1 MHRLTD
7 RDLEYLDFDDSDQE
21 SPESSDDEIDIL
33 LHGTPEQ
40 KRKLCCSGRGKGDK
54 SSSEDEF
61 EKEMNAELNGHVKA
75 LEKKRGSV
83 SSEAGPSGESA
94 GINNED
100 GPQKY
105 YDDVYFDSDE
115 EEMFTTGDA
124 RSKKKQ
130 LSNDELLY
138 DPEADEDDERWV
150 EKQRRS
156 YLPKSQASS
165 NKGKKKPLPNS
176 DAVLDCPACMTTL
189 CLDCQRH
196 DTYKSQYRAMFVMN
210 CTVDFKEL
218 LKYPQVNNKRKRKKQ
233 KSSATQDTSSETE
246 DKFHPVKCNECNTV
260 VGVYDTDEIY
270 HFFNVLASY

>member
-1 MHRLTD
+1 MNRISD
-7 RDLEYLDFDDSDQE
+7 RDFDYLDFDDSDIE

-40 KRKLCCSGRGKGDK
+40 KRKLCRRQQSKGDN

-83 SSEAGPSGESA
+83 SSEAGPSTESA
-94 GINNED
+94 GASHDDE
-100 GPQKY
+100 PQKY

-115 EEMFTTGDA
+115 EEMFTEGDK
-124 RSKKKQ
+124 RSQKKE

-138 DPEADEDDERWV
+138 DPEADEDNERWI

-165 NKGKKKPLPNS
+165 EKEKKKPLPNS

-196 DTYKSQYRAMFVMN
+196 DTYTNQYRAMFVMN
-210 CTVDFKEL
+210 CTVDYNEL
-218 LKYPQVNNKRKRKKQ
+218 LKYPQANNKRRKKKQ
-233 KSSATQDTSSETE
+233 KSSATQDVTSET

-260 VGVYDTDEIY
+260 VAVYDTDEIY